1 MIDKDIYIED
11 LVRDHPE
18 VVVPL
23 ANYGIVC
30 IACGEP
36 VWGTLGELMD
46 KKSIGNQSEIIE
58 AINKLIIK
66 NNG

>member
-46 KKSIGNQSEIIE
+46 KKSIENQSEIIE